1 MQVRFAGAPVS
12 FGVDEVQAD
21 AWRPTPEMVVGAIAD
36 LGMAGMELGPPEFL
50 GTPDEA
56 REILER
62 HGVELVA
69 AYVPLPF
76 ARDGDFAAAL
86 LELPNVLD
94 DLAARCPA
102 GSRPKVI
109 LGDAFDQP
117 ERLEIAV
124 AARLHP
130 EEWLSPARR
139 RRLVDNIHR
148 AAEASQH
155 HGFDAVVHPH
165 AGTYIETED
174 EVRGVAERLDPSLAG
189 LCLDTGHIRLG
200 GGSPSRIAEEF
211 RHLVRHVHAKDCDP
225 TAVARVL
232 RDQPG
237 LRRAMEMNVFCE
249 LGRGDAAI
257 ADVVA
262 CLDAMDYAGWI
273 VLEQDRK
280 VGPTTSME
288 ELTQSVARNMDYIS
302 GLVAVNGPT
311 AQRESSR
318 TFGESV
324 G

>member
-21 AWRPTPEMVVGAIAD
+21 GWRPTPEMVVGAIAG

-56 REILER
+56 RTILEGR
-62 HGVELVA
+62 HVELVG

-76 ARDGDFAAAL
+76 ARDADFATAL
-86 LELPNVLD
+86 LELPATLNE
-94 DLAARCPA
+94 LAVRCPD

-117 ERLEIAV
+117 QRLAIAV

-130 EEWLSPARR
+130 EAWLSPARR
-139 RRLVDNIHR
+139 QRLVDNIHR
-148 AAEASQH
+148 AAETSQR

-174 EVRGVAERLDPSLAG
+174 EVRSVAERLDPSLAG

-200 GGSPSRIAEEF
+200 GGSPSRIVDEF
-211 RHLVRHVHAKDCDP
+211 PHLVRHVHAKDCDAA
-225 TAVARVL
+225 AVARVV
-232 RDQPG
+232 REQPG
-237 LRRAMEMNVFCE
+237 LRRALEMNVFCE
-249 LGRGDAAI
+249 LDRGDAGI

-262 CLDAMDYAGWI
+262 SLHAMDYAGWI
-273 VLEQDRK
+273 VLEQDRT

-288 ELTQSVARNMDYIS
+288 ELTESVARNLDYIS
-302 GLVAVNGPT
+302 GIALAPG
-311 AQRESSR
+311 A
-318 TFGESV
+318 
-324 G
+324 

>member
-1 MQVRFAGAPVS
+1 MQVRYAGAPVS

-21 AWRPTPEMVVGAIAD
+21 AWRPTPEMVVGAIAG
-36 LGMAGMELGPPEFL
+36 LGMTGMELGPPEFL
-50 GTPDEA
+50 GTPAEA

-62 HGVELVA
+62 HGVELVG
-69 AYVPLPF
+69 AYVPMPF
-76 ARDGDFAAAL
+76 ARDDDFDDAL
-86 LELPNVLD
+86 VGLPNLLG
-94 DLAARCPA
+94 DLAARSPA
-102 GSRPKVI
+102 GSHPKVI

-117 ERLEIAV
+117 ERLAIAV

-130 EEWLSPARR
+130 EAWLSPERR

-148 AAEASQH
+148 AAETCQR

-165 AGTYIETED
+165 AGTYIETD
-174 EVRGVAERLDPSLAG
+174 SEVRSVAERLDPSLAG

-200 GGSPSRIAEEF
+200 GGNPSRIADEF

-225 TAVARVL
+225 SAVARVV

-237 LRRAMEMNVFCE
+237 LRRAMEGNVFCE
-249 LGRGDAAI
+249 LGLGDAGI

-262 CLDAMDYAGWI
+262 CLEAIHYSGWI

-288 ELTQSVARNMDYIS
+288 ELTQSVARNLAYIS
-302 GLVAVNGPT
+302 SA
-311 AQRESSR
+311 SR
-318 TFGESV
+318 TLAVPEGN